1 MATNAL
7 LLTWLASLRHLGGVW
22 HIDDLERE
30 ITMAEAFRVMLRFE
44 IKPGMTAGF
53 EQTWLEVGKV
63 ITDHPANLGQWLMRS
78 ADEENV
84 YHVMSDWIDE
94 PRFRAFERSDQHIEH
109 RQKLH
114 PFRSGGSMT
123 TVNVVYALQGCAA
136 R

>member
-1 MATNAL
+1 
-7 LLTWLASLRHLGGVW
+7 
-22 HIDDLERE
+22 
-30 ITMAEAFRVMLRFE
+30 MAEAFRVMLRFE

-94 PRFRAFERSDQHIEH
+94 PRGSVLLSGPTSTSSTGKSSTRSVPAD
-109 RQKLH
+109 
-114 PFRSGGSMT
+114 P
-123 TVNVVYALQGCAA
+123 
-136 R
+136 